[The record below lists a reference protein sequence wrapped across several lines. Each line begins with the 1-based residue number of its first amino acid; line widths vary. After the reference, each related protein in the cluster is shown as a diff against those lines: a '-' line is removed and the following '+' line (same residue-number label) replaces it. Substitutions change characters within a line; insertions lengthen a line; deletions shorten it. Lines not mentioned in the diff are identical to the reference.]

1 MPKFEDSIIN
11 GLAKKYGEIVRK
23 SRPNVFEDIVDSI
36 ISQQLSVKAAA
47 TILDRVKSLFADRK
61 ITPNLLLNLDDLSL
75 RNCGMSWA
83 KAKYAKD
90 LATKTLDGT
99 LQLDKLDQ
107 MSDQEIIDHL
117 VIVKGVGQWTAE
129 MILMFTLVRP
139 DIFPV
144 DDLGIQNAMCRLYNL
159 KPTKTLKQRMQ
170 KIAKTWSPNRTLACQ
185 YLWKSLDEKE

>member
-139 DIFPV
+139 DVFPV
-144 DDLGIQNAMCRLYNL
+144 DDLGIQNAMIKLYGLKKGKRLKTNML
-159 KPTKTLKQRMQ
+159 KTAEPWRPHRT
-170 KIAKTWSPNRTLACQ
+170 IACW
-185 YLWKSLDEKE
+185 YLWKSLDNK